1 MSPPSAKQREHIRQ
15 LFAQESASRLDALA
29 GRLLELEQLGEDAEL
44 LQEIFREAHT
54 LKGSA
59 AVVGFKNVAEV
70 AHAVEDLLEELRG
83 GRLRATPELIDGVLH
98 VVDGL
103 RSMIPRVM
111 DGHDCAPEA
120 ADLVRGILALA
131 AEGTGALV
139 DRAAGPAAEPVA
151 APAPTP
157 APAPEPGPGATP
169 EAAAPEPAGVAQRRT
184 AAAAGGWSETVRVP
198 VERLDRF
205 VAGVGETATAHLR
218 LAGALAER
226 LGPAGLELEE
236 LHALARSVQELQSA
250 AMRARMVPVATITAP
265 LQRAVRDLSRSLGK
279 QAIWD
284 ETGTDTEL
292 DRNVLEQ
299 LADPLLHLVRNAV
312 DHGLEPPD
320 ERSAAGKSRSGLVRL
335 HARQLGAEVVV
346 SIADDGRGIDA
357 GRVSAAARARGV
369 ELDADR
375 DEEAAALEAIFGSGL
390 STAERVSDV
399 SGRGVGLDVVRAN
412 IQALRGRVEVD
423 SRPGLGTEFRVIVP
437 ITLAVLRCL
446 LVRAGGRPYALPMHS
461 VDLVTESRSAS
472 STRAGGRTVMWL
484 EDDPVPLTSLA
495 EALGGPAGG
504 VDDDPVGGPVAV
516 VSSLAG
522 RWGFRV
528 AALDGQRDLV
538 VKGLG
543 QLLPTIDVLAGASVE
558 PDGSVLLVLDAAGLV
573 ERART
578 SRSRL
583 EVRAEAAPPAAP
595 PSASVLVVDD
605 ALPVRELE
613 RSILERA
620 GYEVRTAG
628 DGVEALALLAE
639 RPADLVISDIEMP
652 RMDGFALTEAI
663 RAEAG
668 IRNVAVLLL
677 TNRASEEDRHRGLA
691 AGADGYLIKSDFD
704 EGALLGAV
712 GRLLGS
718 DHTPEPPAPHA
729 PGRPFGMRSGP
740 AP

>member
-1 MSPPSAKQREHIRQ
+1 
-15 LFAQESASRLDALA
+15 
-29 GRLLELEQLGEDAEL
+29 
-44 LQEIFREAHT
+44 
-54 LKGSA
+54 
-59 AVVGFKNVAEV
+59 
-70 AHAVEDLLEELRG
+70 
-83 GRLRATPELIDGVLH
+83 
-98 VVDGL
+98 
-103 RSMIPRVM
+103 
-111 DGHDCAPEA
+111 
-120 ADLVRGILALA
+120 
-131 AEGTGALV
+131 
-139 DRAAGPAAEPVA
+139 
-151 APAPTP
+151 
-157 APAPEPGPGATP
+157 
-169 EAAAPEPAGVAQRRT
+169 
-184 AAAAGGWSETVRVP
+184 
-198 VERLDRF
+198 
-205 VAGVGETATAHLR
+205 
-218 LAGALAER
+218 
-226 LGPAGLELEE
+226 
-236 LHALARSVQELQSA
+236 
-250 AMRARMVPVATITAP
+250 
-265 LQRAVRDLSRSLGK
+265 
-279 QAIWD
+279 
-284 ETGTDTEL
+284 
-292 DRNVLEQ
+292 
-299 LADPLLHLVRNAV
+299 
-312 DHGLEPPD
+312 
-320 ERSAAGKSRSGLVRL
+320 
-335 HARQLGAEVVV
+335 
-346 SIADDGRGIDA
+346 
-357 GRVSAAARARGV
+357 
-369 ELDADR
+369 
-375 DEEAAALEAIFGSGL
+375 
-390 STAERVSDV
+390 
-399 SGRGVGLDVVRAN
+399 
-412 IQALRGRVEVD
+412 
-423 SRPGLGTEFRVIVP
+423 
-437 ITLAVLRCL
+437 
-446 LVRAGGRPYALPMHS
+446 
-461 VDLVTESRSAS
+461 
-472 STRAGGRTVMWL
+472 
-484 EDDPVPLTSLA
+484 
-495 EALGGPAGG
+495 

-583 EVRAEAAPPAAP
+583 EVRAEATPPAAP

-718 DHTPEPPAPHA
+718 DHTPEPPAP
-729 PGRPFGMRSGP
+729 
-740 AP
+740 